1 MKKLFLSIVLLLLV
15 LNINAQRQKFPDPK
29 KHKYSYG
36 SYTPKGNGF
45 ILEDIV
51 FSSEV
56 KLTHKNFNEYKWLA
70 RIKVINYNIVGYK
83 FNDAEYEIE
92 VLSSYAKKFGLSK
105 LVITS
110 FEGSLVYKNGNTVNY
125 LTTGGKDLDVG
136 HFDRS
141 IYVPHSNSN
150 TQEDINEFTISDVKI
165 VSVSEYR
172 SIERLI
178 KKMKEEGIEK
188 EKYNTINR
196 KVKTQAE
203 KEAEARKT
211 LAKIK
216 RETIQR
222 QYELEKR
229 ERERNSKINAID
241 SSDPAAVSRRIRE
254 REAERKKKEIE
265 QNRKRVTRATGDAF
279 TSIFDGLI
287 DGGGSFKMVYGMRTV
302 VGDNKP
308 RKNPLDA
315 STIELGFG
323 LGKLG
328 LSIGYDYFYGFNN
341 LKTERSLG
349 KGSAF
354 AFGLYYTVFKEDGF
368 DFGWNVEY
376 GFGDLE
382 YQYRN
387 NSGIVE
393 FTDYSSNFYSIG
405 AQVKLFDI
413 LYVSYNYGLFNTD
426 ETDRE
431 SGVKK
436 EPLKGKYTKLGIGLK
451 FDFGY

>member
-1 MKKLFLSIVLLLLV
+1 MKKILLIIVLFSFV
-15 LNINAQRQKFPDPK
+15 FNSNAQRKKWPDPK

-110 FEGSLVYKNGNTVNY
+110 FKGSLVYKNGNTVNY

-136 HFDRS
+136 HFDGS

-150 TQEDINEFTISDVKI
+150 TQEDINEFTISDVTI

-172 SIERLI
+172 SMERLI

-203 KEAEARKT
+203 KEAEARKS

-222 QYELEKR
+222 QYEIEKR
-229 ERERNSKINAID
+229 EREKKSEINAID
-241 SSDPAAVSRRIRE
+241 SSDPSAVSRRIRE
-254 REAERKKKEIE
+254 REAERKRKELE
-265 QNRKRVTRATGDAF
+265 QNRKRLTKSTARAF
-279 TSIFDGLI
+279 TGLFDALL
-287 DGGGSFKMVYGMRTV
+287 DGEGYFKLGYGMRSI
-302 VGDNKP
+302 VGDKP

-323 LGKLG
+323 FGKLG
-328 LSIGYDYFYGFNN
+328 LFVGYDFFYSYKD
-341 LKTERSLG
+341 LDTDRSLG
-349 KGSAF
+349 KGNTF
-354 AFGLYYTVFKEDGF
+354 AFGLEYAIFKEDGF
-368 DFGWNVEY
+368 DFGLNVEY
-376 GFGDLE
+376 GLGDLE